1 MRLTREN
8 LIGPWAGLPVA
19 WTDDDQ
25 FDDDVYRSDVIRAC
39 KAHVPGIYTAGT
51 TGEFYAQEFEEFKA
65 ITRATV
71 EGCRAHGVPS
81 MIGVTSTHTL
91 GAARRA
97 GVARELGADSI
108 QVALP
113 FWMEVPDGA
122 VAPFFREVSRAAG
135 DLPLSVYETMRTKK
149 ALTLDQHRQIKD
161 ALPNYLMVKS
171 NANTI
176 GTTPEGCTALSRF
189 VNVFVNENLWGTLG
203 PHGAIGCCSAL
214 VYANPRMILHIWS
227 LLRTRQWETLR
238 EQSIRLGKLDEYLE
252 STIGAKGYTDTSYD
266 RLATVATGFLKT
278 SLRSRGPYPSAD
290 AADLELFRAW
300 CRANFPELLV
310 L

>member
-1 MRLTREN
+1 MKLTREN

-19 WTDDDQ
+19 WNESNE
-25 FDDDVYRSDVIRAC
+25 FDEETYRGDVVRSC
-39 KAHVPGIYTAGT
+39 KAGVPGIYTAGT
-51 TGEFYAQEFEEFKA
+51 TGEFYAQEFDEFKA

-71 EGCRAHGVPS
+71 EECCAHQVPS

-97 GVARELGADSI
+97 AVARELGADSI

-113 FWMEVPDGA
+113 FWMEVPDRS
-122 VAPFFREVSRAAG
+122 VVPFFREVSRASG

-176 GTTPEGCTALSRF
+176 GTTADGCAALSKF
-189 VNVFVNENLWGTLG
+189 VNVFVNENLWGALG
-203 PHGAIGCCSAL
+203 PHGAVGCCSAL
-214 VYANPRMILHIWS
+214 VYANPRVILQIWS
-227 LLRTRQWETLR
+227 LLRTQQWDALR
-238 EQSIRLGKLDEYLE
+238 KQSALLGRLDEYLE
-252 STIGAKGYTDTSYD
+252 SAIGPKGYTDTSYD

-278 SLRSRGPYPSAD
+278 SLHSRGPYPSA
-290 AADLELFRAW
+290 AKEDLELFRSW
-300 CRANFPELLV
+300 CRTNFPELLV